1 MSATENPAGQ
11 GGVLNETTSHSAI
24 PASHY
29 MGQAVRVNRV
39 TLYSRPGCGPCRAT
53 SAALTKRGVDF
64 DVVDISVD
72 DAGRDYV
79 VSLGYQ
85 QAPVVVVGDEH
96 WSGFR
101 PGRIKALGGAR

>member
-1 MSATENPAGQ
+1 MSAKKNPAGH
-11 GGVLNETTSHSAI
+11 GH
-24 PASHY
+24 
-29 MGQAVRVNRV
+29 V

-64 DVVDISVD
+64 DVVDLSVD
-72 DAGRDYV
+72 STALEYV

-85 QAPVVVVGDEH
+85 QAPVVVTDDEH

-101 PGRIKALGGAR
+101 PERIKRLGGDTQ